1 MDTLV
6 VSLLKSLAGA
16 DGGTAVER
24 IILALVLVA
33 LGYLARRILQRGD
46 ADASKVNELLVQ
58 SVAAQVETKK
68 TLDLLLGE
76 LHALRNE
83 LIEPRRRS

>member
-6 VSLLKSLAGA
+6 VNLLKSLTET

-24 IILALVLVA
+24 IILVLVLIA
-33 LGYLARRILQRGD
+33 LGYLSRRILQRGD
-46 ADASKVNELLVQ
+46 ADASKVNDLLVQ

-76 LHALRNE
+76 LHALRSE